1 MANLTNSS
9 KLIAKIEEIDGKIGS
24 LPEGVDIAEELESL
38 QDQIGTLPEDKDV
51 VTLIGEANAAAEAAQ
66 GTADGAQSA
75 AEAAQGTADTAVA
88 NAATAQAAA
97 EGAQSTA
104 DTAVANAATA
114 QAAAEAAQGDVD
126 ALEQRVDELKTS
138 DLENDGDGTNPFIT
152 KTVTALDN
160 FYDKDEVNS
169 LVQNFEGFEIVTE
182 LPTEN
187 IKTNVIYMVGPKASA
202 TGPDKYDEYVRS
214 GNEWIM
220 IGDTTVD
227 LSNYYNKDEIDGKLE
242 PIAADAA
249 EGKAAKEAVD
259 EMGDIVSHDE
269 DDFVASD
276 AKYSYKTVTEGTDG
290 KVAVAD
296 VADQLLAAEVA
307 GLSTAT
313 GNLATAHN
321 NVVDRVADV
330 EEAISGMEGS
340 LPATLH
346 FLDVTLNGK
355 VTTVTDSNIT
365 ATSHVSFVVK
375 SGTLA
380 GFALEK
386 EVEAGKLTIT
396 SSDAESATLEV
407 LIINKKSS

>member
-66 GTADGAQSA
+66 TTAN
-75 AEAAQGTADTAVA
+75 QGVSD
-88 NAATAQAAA
+88 AATAQAAA
-97 EGAQSTA
+97 ETAQATAESAISDAANAQTAANEAQATA
-104 DTAVANAATA
+104 DTANSK
-114 QAAAEAAQGDVD
+114 AEAAQDDAD
-126 ALEQRVDELKTS
+126 ALEQRLDELKTS

-249 EGKAAKEAVD
+249 EGKAAKDAVD
-259 EMGDIVSHDE
+259 AMGDIVSHDE

-276 AKYSYKTVTEGTDG
+276 AKYSYKSITEKSDGSITVVDTT
-290 KVAVAD
+290 
-296 VADQLLAAEVA
+296 DQLLAAEVA
-307 GLSTAT
+307 GLSETT
-313 GNLATAHN
+313 GKLATAHN

-355 VTTVTDSNIT
+355 VTTVSDSNIT